1 MQIVNG
7 RWVDNNNNPID
18 DFNFTQFKEISE
30 NVTSIYGKDITH
42 ERISLISSLKAL
54 NSEQESLVADLLK
67 DHKTISK
74 LAGY

>member
-7 RWVDNNNNPID
+7 KWVDKFENPVD
-18 DFNFTQFKEISE
+18 DFNFSEFKEISE
-30 NVTSIYGKDITH
+30 NVSAVYGQSITH
-42 ERISLISSLKAL
+42 ERISLIASLKSL
-54 NSEQESLVADLLK
+54 NSEQESLVADLLR

>member
-7 RWVDNNNNPID
+7 KWVDKFENPVD
-18 DFNFTQFKEISE
+18 DFNFSEFKEISE
-30 NVTSIYGKDITH
+30 NVSAVYGQSITH
-42 ERISLISSLKAL
+42 ERISLIVSLKSL
-54 NSEQESLVADLLK
+54 NSEQESLVADLLR